1 MECRRLRDMKPRK
14 RPPIRELPR
23 GLRYVVV
30 YVDLDGRFP
39 PRKNSQKD
47 ILLLRAANLW
57 LRRKEKGA
65 SDAFLFVS
73 VGSSTDGGDVDYG
86 FPDSS
91 VCTVLLE
98 PKRGRSDVQKSIDGL
113 GSLFAGDELEIEP
126 ECGEY
131 LEAAQ
136 EAAGTA
142 VREWL
147 TKEHPGAIAYP
158 AAEYDVGGFWWVGVE
173 RSEDVGDW
181 TIRPENFA
189 PLLPE
194 AHIERAATWLSI
206 LWPVIE
212 EHGVTRVYPESLA
225 QEYSAAWVAALA
237 EWLQGFEGASGNFYN
252 DFDADAAVRALGLSS
267 FFLGFEAA
275 RLSGE
280 DLETFCGR
288 WNEELEELPSRALGL
303 IVEDSRSELR
313 DCLSSFFGDDVALF
327 FALHSAIWPRYG
339 VPMGEAIDA
348 LTGADDYES
357 LAEIDA
363 PWSFVTN
370 GWCDEA
376 DQ

>member
-1 MECRRLRDMKPRK
+1 MKPRK
-14 RPPIRELPR
+14 RSPVRELPR

-39 PRKNSQKD
+39 PRENSQKD
-47 ILLLRAANLW
+47 IALLRAANLW

-73 VGSSTDGGDVDYG
+73 VGSSTDNGAIQTFMEYG
-86 FPDSS
+86 FPVSS

-98 PKRGRSDVQKSIDGL
+98 PTRARCDVQPSSDAQG
-113 GSLFAGDELEIEP
+113 GLFAGDEMEIEA
-126 ECGEY
+126 EYGEY

-136 EAAGTA
+136 EAAETA

-147 TKEHPGAIAYP
+147 AKEHPGAIAYP
-158 AAEYDVGGFWWVGVE
+158 AAEYDVRGFWWVGIE

-181 TIRPENFA
+181 TIGPENLA
-189 PLLPE
+189 SLLPE
-194 AHIERAATWLSI
+194 AHVERAATWLSI

-212 EHGVTRVYPESLA
+212 EYGVTNRFPSSLMR
-225 QEYSAAWVAALA
+225 ECAASWVAGLA
-237 EWLQGFEGASGNFYN
+237 EWLQGFEGASANSYN
-252 DFDADAAVRALGLSS
+252 CFDADDAVHALGLSS

-280 DLETFCGR
+280 DLETFCER
-288 WNEELEELPSRALGL
+288 WDDELEQLPSRALEL
-303 IVEDSRSELR
+303 IVEDRRSELR
-313 DCLSSFFGDDVALF
+313 SCLSTFFGDDVALF

-339 VPMGEAIDA
+339 MPMGEAIDA

-357 LAEIDA
+357 FAALDG
-363 PWSFVTN
+363 PWSFVTS